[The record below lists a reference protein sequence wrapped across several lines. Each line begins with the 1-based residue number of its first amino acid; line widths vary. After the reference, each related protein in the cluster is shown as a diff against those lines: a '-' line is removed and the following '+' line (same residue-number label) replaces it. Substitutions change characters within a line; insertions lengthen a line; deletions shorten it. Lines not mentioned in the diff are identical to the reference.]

1 MVAQKGGG
9 ICNLR
14 GVQELAENGPEQ
26 PDFIEPPSSKGVGL
40 ETFRGPFHL
49 SYSVILFYN

>member
-9 ICNLR
+9 ISNLG

-26 PDFIEPPSSKGVGL
+26 PDFIEPPLSKGVGL
-40 ETFRGPFHL
+40 ETSRSPFHL

>member
-9 ICNLR
+9 ISNLR

-26 PDFIEPPSSKGVGL
+26 PDFIEPPLSKGVGL